1 MTLNNFFRGLWAVLL
16 CVTVAGHAVAAED
29 AAKKDEPPKQS
40 GNMLIKFRANANDA
54 KIQEVAEFYGAKT
67 VSELS
72 GSEADSHKDPDLWR
86 KLRFEEVNDLKD
98 IARRIFMDS
107 RVDEVENKN

>member
-1 MTLNNFFRGLWAVLL
+1 M
-16 CVTVAGHAVAAED
+16 AADD

-40 GNMLIKFRANANDA
+40 GNLLIKFRASANDA
-54 KIQEVAEFYGAKT
+54 KIQEVADYYGAKT

-72 GSEADSHKDPDLWR
+72 SNEAEAHKDPDLWR